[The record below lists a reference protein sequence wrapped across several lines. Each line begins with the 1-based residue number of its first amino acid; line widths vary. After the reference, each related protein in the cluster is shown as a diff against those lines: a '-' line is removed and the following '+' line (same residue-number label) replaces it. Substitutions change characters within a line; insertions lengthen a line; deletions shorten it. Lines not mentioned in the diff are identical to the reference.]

1 MVSSTFK
8 AILCFGLL
16 AFSNA
21 DANAVNPIRKV
32 VTLLQDMQKEVEAEG
47 VKSKELYDK
56 FMCFC
61 DGGAEDLEKTAADS
75 KSAVETLTAKY
86 NQMTSEK
93 ATLEQDIKT
102 HIADRAAAEKDLAEA
117 TNIRTNEKSTYD
129 AEFASKKGTE
139 EALGKAIPAIEGG
152 LSGAALVQSP
162 GMNLVALRR
171 AVSNANQVLTSGNKR
186 TILRFLEGGTPGSS
200 EILGMLKSMKDEMSR
215 TLASME
221 KEEAASVKGFD
232 DMKATKSKEI
242 EFARASTESKKER
255 AGTLAV
261 EIIQTKGEIDDAAKE
276 QADAEK
282 FLATLGKQCSDK
294 KKEYADSEKMR
305 TEEISAIGQAIAI
318 LNDDDALDVFKKAA
332 ASSLIEIKPKSFL
345 QFKGHQNQ
353 GLKLLHK
360 AEGMISKLAKENKD
374 HPIQMLLL
382 SMRSK
387 LRAQSAGAVDFGEV
401 IKMVDDMVGVLMTQQ
416 KDDLKQKDFCIAELT
431 KSEKAMADT
440 QDKLSSLG
448 STIEEMTDAI
458 ADATSTIADLT
469 DSIKALDKDVAVAT
483 ENRKEEHAEYLE
495 TLKLTETAIE
505 LLGKAKNRLNKF
517 YNPSVYKAPPKKEM
531 SMEDKILAAGTSALT
546 QSEATFD
553 SDDVSFVQIKS
564 HVAPPEAPEAK
575 FGGPSKK
582 SGGVIGLMDMMIG
595 DLKMSLGEIK
605 FGEKT
610 AQTDYT
616 DLMSA
621 SQEKRSQDGKSL
633 TDQEAGKADLTEKLT
648 TAKESQHL
656 TLKELE
662 NIHST
667 ISGLHGACD
676 FIIKNFEYR
685 EKARTSEIEGLKN
698 AKAVL
703 SGANFA

>member
-1 MVSSTFK
+1 MMK
-8 AILCFGLL
+8 AILCVGLL
-16 AFSNA
+16 AFTNA
-21 DANAVNPIRKV
+21 DANGVNPIRKI
-32 VTLLQDMQKEVEAEG
+32 VTLLQDMQSEVEAEG
-47 VKSKELYDK
+47 AKEKELYDK

-61 DGGAEDLEKTAADS
+61 NGGAEDLAKTAADS

-86 NQMTSEK
+86 NAGTSEK
-93 ATLEQDIKT
+93 ASLSQDIKT
-102 HIADRAAAEKDLAEA
+102 HVADKAAAEKDLSEA
-117 TNIRTNEKSTYD
+117 TSIRDNEKAAYD
-129 AEFASKKGTE
+129 AEFASKSGTE
-139 EALGKAIPAIEGG
+139 AALSKAIPAIEQG
-152 LSGAALVQSP
+152 LSGAALVQAP
-162 GMNLVALRR
+162 GLNLVALRK
-171 AVSNANQVLTSGNKR
+171 AVSTANQVLTSGNKR
-186 TILRFLEGGTPGSS
+186 TILGFLEGRTPGSS

-215 TLASME
+215 TLAEME
-221 KEEAASVKGFD
+221 KSEASSVKGFD
-232 DMKATKSKEI
+232 DMKTTKLKEI
-242 EFARASTESKKER
+242 EFARASTETKKER
-255 AGTLAV
+255 SGALAV

-282 FLATLGKQCSDK
+282 FLATLDKQCADK
-294 KKEYADSEKMR
+294 KKEWAER
-305 TEEISAIGQAIAI
+305 TKTRAEEISAIGQAIAI

-345 QFKGHQNQ
+345 QFKGHEQQ
-353 GLKLLHK
+353 GLKLLKK
-360 AEGMISKLAKENKD
+360 AEAIISKSAKQNKD
-374 HPIQMLLL
+374 HAVQMLLL
-382 SMRSK
+382 AMRSK
-387 LRAQSAGAVDFGEV
+387 LRTKSAGAVDFGEV
-401 IKMVDDMVGVLMTQQ
+401 VKMVDDMVSVLVTQQ
-416 KDDLKQKDFCIAELT
+416 KDDLKQKDFCIAEIT
-431 KSEKAMADT
+431 KSEREMADT
-440 QDKLSSLG
+440 QDKISSLG

-458 ADATSTIADLT
+458 ADATQSIADLT
-469 DSIKALDKDVAVAT
+469 ASVAALDKDLAEAT
-483 ENRKEEHAEYLE
+483 ANRKEEHAEYLE
-495 TLKLTETAIE
+495 TLKLTETAVE

-517 YNPSVYKAPPKKEM
+517 YNPSVYKAPPKTEM
-531 SMEDKILAAGTSALT
+531 SMEDKIVAAGTSALA
-546 QSEATFD
+546 QSETTFD
-553 SDDVSFVQIKS
+553 TDDTSFVQIKS

-610 AQTDYT
+610 AQTDYV
-616 DLMSA
+616 DLMAA
-621 SQEKRSQDGKSL
+621 SQDKRMQDGKSL

-648 TAKESQHL
+648 QAKETQHL

-703 SGANFA
+703 AGASFS